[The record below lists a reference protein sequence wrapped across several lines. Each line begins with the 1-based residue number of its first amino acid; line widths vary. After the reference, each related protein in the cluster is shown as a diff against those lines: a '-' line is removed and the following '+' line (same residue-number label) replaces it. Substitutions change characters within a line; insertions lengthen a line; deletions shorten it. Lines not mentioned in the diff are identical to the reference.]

1 MSDDA
6 QQLPA
11 ALRARRVEP
20 VQGALHL
27 LVYDER
33 ERALRRDAQEIG
45 REAAVEAARA
55 LELRR
60 APHAVGQARKGWRA
74 IH

>member
-11 ALRARRVEP
+11 ALRACRVKA
-20 VQGALHL
+20 VQGTLHL
-27 LVYDER
+27 LVYNER
-33 ERALRRDAQEIG
+33 ERALRRDAQEVG
-45 REAAVEAARA
+45 REAAVEAAHA

-60 APHAVGQARKGWRA
+60 APHAVGQAREGRRA